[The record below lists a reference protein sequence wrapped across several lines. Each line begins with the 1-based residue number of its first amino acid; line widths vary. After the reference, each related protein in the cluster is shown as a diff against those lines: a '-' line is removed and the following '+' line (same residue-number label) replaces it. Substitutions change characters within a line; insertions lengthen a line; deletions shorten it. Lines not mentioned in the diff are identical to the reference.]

1 MISKPMTSPR
11 FLFATTLLLFTVA
24 CGGSD
29 SSSTTGGTL
38 SPSSNTT
45 ATTQLTVVDLALGTG
60 AVANSGNRITVSY
73 SGFLFD
79 AGGVETKGRQFD
91 SSSAFTFTLGAGQVI
106 KGWDQGVLG
115 MRVGGLRRLTIPPS
129 LGYGNQAVGTIPP
142 NSTLVFDVRLISVG

>member
-1 MISKPMTSPR
+1 MTSPR
-11 FLFATTLLLFTVA
+11 FLFVTALLLCAVA

-29 SSSTTGGTL
+29 SSSTTGSTF
-38 SPSSNTT
+38 SPSPNNT
-45 ATTQLTVVDLALGTG
+45 ATTQLIVVDVALGTG
-60 AVANSGNRITVSY
+60 NVANVGNRITVSY

-79 AGGVETKGRQFD
+79 AGASENKGRQFD

-106 KGWDQGVLG
+106 KGWDQGVIG

-129 LGYGNQAVGTIPP
+129 LGYGNQAVGSIPP

>member
-1 MISKPMTSPR
+1 MTSPR
-11 FLFATTLLLFTVA
+11 FLFVTALLLSTVA

-29 SSSTTGGTL
+29 SSSTTGSTL
-38 SPSSNTT
+38 SPSSNNT
-45 ATTQLTVVDLALGTG
+45 ATTQLTVVDVALGTG

-79 AGGVETKGRQFD
+79 ASGFETKGRLFD

-106 KGWDQGVLG
+106 KGWDQGVIG
-115 MRVGGLRRLTIPPS
+115 MRVGGLRRLIIPPS

>member
-1 MISKPMTSPR
+1 MSSPR
-11 FLFATTLLLFTVA
+11 VLVAAALLVCAAA
-24 CGGSD
+24 CNSDTASTPNGGGSPIA
-29 SSSTTGGTL
+29 
-38 SPSSNTT
+38 PSVNT
-45 ATTQLTVVDLALGTG
+45 AVTQLTVVDVALGTG

-79 AGGVETKGRQFD
+79 ASGVETKGRQFD
-91 SSSAFTFTLGAGQVI
+91 SSNAFTFTLGSGQVI
-106 KGWDQGVLG
+106 KGWDQGLIG

>member
-1 MISKPMTSPR
+1 MSSPR
-11 FLFATTLLLFTVA
+11 VLVAAALLVCAAA
-24 CGGSD
+24 CNSDTASTPTGGSP
-29 SSSTTGGTL
+29 L
-38 SPSSNTT
+38 APSVNT
-45 ATTQLTVVDLALGTG
+45 AVTQLTVVDLVLGTG

-79 AGGVETKGRQFD
+79 ANGLENKGRQFD
-91 SSSAFTFTLGAGQVI
+91 SSSAFTFTIGAGQVI

-129 LGYGNQAVGTIPP
+129 LGYGNQPVGNTIPA